1 MEKTHSFIIAD
12 SSALISL
19 AIVSDSN
26 HVLAKTYMQQ
36 TAQAGRS
43 IIVPSEVFAET
54 VNILGKKFGHKQAL
68 EAVQIFSDTAV
79 FLIRPTSDL
88 IRSMGLDMFGGVET
102 SVSYTDC
109 LVMAMA
115 EQLSTVDIFG
125 FDEIFS
131 KRGFALPGKQKQRA

>member
-1 MEKTHSFIIAD
+1 MEKTHNLIIAD

-26 HVLAKTYMQQ
+26 HVSAKTYMQQ
-36 TAQAGRS
+36 TAQAGRP

-54 VNILGKKFGHKQAL
+54 VNILGKKFGHKRAL
-68 EAVQIFSDTAV
+68 EAVQIISDTAV

-88 IRSMGLDMFGGVET
+88 IRSIALDMFGGVET

-115 EQLSTVDIFG
+115 EQHGTVDVFG

-131 KRGFALPGKQKQRA
+131 KRGYFLPGARKAAA

>member
-1 MEKTHSFIIAD
+1 MEKTHSFVVAD

-26 HVLAKTYMQQ
+26 HVFAKTYMQQ

-54 VNILGKKFGHKQAL
+54 VNILGKKFGHKRAL

-88 IRSMGLDMFGGVET
+88 IRSMALDMFGGVET

-115 EQLSTVDIFG
+115 EQHGTVDIFG

-131 KRGFALPGKQKQRA
+131 TRGYFLPSARKAAA